1 MKTPILKMTNIVK
14 EFPGVKALD
23 GVNLELYE
31 GKVMALMGENGAGKS
46 TLMKILSGVYKKDG
60 GQIFYNGVEEDIKG
74 PKDATKKGIAIIHQ
88 ELNLIKDL
96 SIGENIFLGREF
108 KKGFRVD
115 FNKLHEEGD
124 KLLKKLNVKRSSR
137 ELVENLSLGEQQMV
151 EIAKALSLDAKI
163 IIMDEP
169 TDALTETETQSL
181 FKVIEEL
188 KSEGKAIVYTSHRLK
203 EIFEVCDYITVLR
216 DGKYVGSEDLSNL
229 DEDKMIE
236 MMVGRKLTDQFP
248 RVEIKPGK
256 TILKVENLNNEY
268 VSNINFEV
276 RAGEVVGIAGLMG
289 AGRSELAKTIYGH
302 FKKESGKII
311 LNGKE
316 LNHKSAQEGL
326 LNRIAYVSEDRKG
339 DGLLVDLSVRE
350 NMTLSSLNK
359 ISKKFIIDKKYETE
373 RVDSY
378 IERINIKT
386 PNKEQLIKNL
396 SGGNQQKVA
405 IAKALMTHPEVLILD
420 EPTRGVDVG
429 AKKEIYDFDT
439 YFDDVFGVRLEAGV
453 YYMSLTPME
462 FYYDKRTSE
471 YTLSINAAPSGT
483 GSAAVGSVTIDGV
496 KYSET
501 LPGTG
506 TVTAVT
512 VTRDESEDLTDC
524 IVYAALYSGER
535 LAAVRTAR
543 ITDFEGSEKEIELT
557 PVSASEGDELK
568 VFVWNEDMTPAAAM
582 LSVQR

>member
-1 MKTPILKMTNIVK
+1 MKTPILKMTNIIK

-96 SIGENIFLGREF
+96 NI
-108 KKGFRVD
+108 
-115 FNKLHEEGD
+115 
-124 KLLKKLNVKRSSR
+124 SSR
-137 ELVENLSLGEQQMV
+137 DLGEKLILGEQQMV

-188 KSEGKAIVYTSHRLK
+188 KSEGKVIVYTSHRLK

-236 MMVGRKLTDQFP
+236 MMVGRRLTDQFP
-248 RVEIKPGK
+248 RVEITPGK

-316 LNHKSAQEGL
+316 LNYKSAQEGL
-326 LNRIAYVSEDRKG
+326 LHRIAYVSEDRKG

-350 NMTLSSLNK
+350 NMTLSSLNR
-359 ISKKFIIDKKYETE
+359 ISKGLIIDKKHENE

-386 PNKEQLIKNL
+386 PSKEQLIRNL

-405 IAKALMTHPEVLILD
+405 IAKALMIHPEVLILD

-429 AKKEIYDFDT
+429 AKKEIYDLINEFKSQGKAVIMISSEMPEILGLSDRILVLSQGRVTGEFDIK
-439 YFDDVFGVRLEAGV
+439 DASQEAI
-453 YYMSLTPME
+453 L
-462 FYYDKRTSE
+462 KC
-471 YTLSINAAPSGT
+471 
-483 GSAAVGSVTIDGV
+483 AV
-496 KYSET
+496 ET
-501 LPGTG
+501 
-506 TVTAVT
+506 
-512 VTRDESEDLTDC
+512 
-524 IVYAALYSGER
+524 
-535 LAAVRTAR
+535 
-543 ITDFEGSEKEIELT
+543 KEAI
-557 PVSASEGDELK
+557 
-568 VFVWNEDMTPAAAM
+568 
-582 LSVQR
+582 

>member
-1 MKTPILKMTNIVK
+1 MKTPILKMTNIIK

-31 GKVMALMGENGAGKS
+31 GKVKALMGENGAGKS

-124 KLLKKLNVKRSSR
+124 KLLKKLNVNRSSR
-137 ELVENLSLGEQQMV
+137 DLVEKLSLGEQQMV

-216 DGKYVGSEDLSNL
+216 DGKYVGTEDLANL

-248 RVEIKPGK
+248 RVEITPGK

-289 AGRSELAKTIYGH
+289 AGRSVLAKTIYGH
-302 FKKESGKII
+302 FCGLI

-326 LNRIAYVSEDRKG
+326 LHRIAYVSEDRKG

-350 NMTLSSLNK
+350 NMTLSSLNR
-359 ISKKFIIDKKYETE
+359 ISKGLIIDKKHENE

-386 PNKEQLIKNL
+386 PSKEQLIRNL

-405 IAKALMTHPEVLILD
+405 IAKALMIHPEVLILD

-429 AKKEIYDFDT
+429 AKKEIYDLINEFKSQGKAVIMISSEMPEILGLSDRILVLSQGRVTGEFDIK
-439 YFDDVFGVRLEAGV
+439 DASQEAI
-453 YYMSLTPME
+453 L
-462 FYYDKRTSE
+462 KC
-471 YTLSINAAPSGT
+471 
-483 GSAAVGSVTIDGV
+483 AV
-496 KYSET
+496 ET
-501 LPGTG
+501 
-506 TVTAVT
+506 
-512 VTRDESEDLTDC
+512 
-524 IVYAALYSGER
+524 
-535 LAAVRTAR
+535 
-543 ITDFEGSEKEIELT
+543 KEAI
-557 PVSASEGDELK
+557 
-568 VFVWNEDMTPAAAM
+568 
-582 LSVQR
+582 

>member
-1 MKTPILKMTNIVK
+1 MKTPILKMTNIIK

-124 KLLKKLNVKRSSR
+124 KLLKKLNVNRSSR
-137 ELVENLSLGEQQMV
+137 DLVEKLSLGEQQMV

-248 RVEIKPGK
+248 RVEITPGK

-311 LNGKE
+311 LNGK
-316 LNHKSAQEGL
+316 
-326 LNRIAYVSEDRKG
+326 
-339 DGLLVDLSVRE
+339 
-350 NMTLSSLNK
+350 
-359 ISKKFIIDKKYETE
+359 
-373 RVDSY
+373 
-378 IERINIKT
+378 
-386 PNKEQLIKNL
+386 
-396 SGGNQQKVA
+396 
-405 IAKALMTHPEVLILD
+405 
-420 EPTRGVDVG
+420 
-429 AKKEIYDFDT
+429 
-439 YFDDVFGVRLEAGV
+439 
-453 YYMSLTPME
+453 
-462 FYYDKRTSE
+462 
-471 YTLSINAAPSGT
+471 
-483 GSAAVGSVTIDGV
+483 
-496 KYSET
+496 
-501 LPGTG
+501 
-506 TVTAVT
+506 
-512 VTRDESEDLTDC
+512 
-524 IVYAALYSGER
+524 
-535 LAAVRTAR
+535 
-543 ITDFEGSEKEIELT
+543 
-557 PVSASEGDELK
+557 
-568 VFVWNEDMTPAAAM
+568 
-582 LSVQR
+582 

>member
-1 MKTPILKMTNIVK
+1 MTNIIK

-124 KLLKKLNVKRSSR
+124 KLLKKLNVNRSSR
-137 ELVENLSLGEQQMV
+137 DLVEKLSLGEQQMV

-188 KSEGKAIVYTSHRLK
+188 KSEGKVIVYTSHRLK

-236 MMVGRKLTDQFP
+236 MMVGRRLTDQFP
-248 RVEIKPGK
+248 RVEITPGK

-316 LNHKSAQEGL
+316 LNYKSAQEGL
-326 LNRIAYVSEDRKG
+326 LHRIAYVSEDRKG
-339 DGLLVDLSVRE
+339 DG
-350 NMTLSSLNK
+350 
-359 ISKKFIIDKKYETE
+359 Y
-373 RVDSY
+373 
-378 IERINIKT
+378 
-386 PNKEQLIKNL
+386 
-396 SGGNQQKVA
+396 
-405 IAKALMTHPEVLILD
+405 
-420 EPTRGVDVG
+420 
-429 AKKEIYDFDT
+429 
-439 YFDDVFGVRLEAGV
+439 
-453 YYMSLTPME
+453 
-462 FYYDKRTSE
+462 
-471 YTLSINAAPSGT
+471 
-483 GSAAVGSVTIDGV
+483 
-496 KYSET
+496 
-501 LPGTG
+501 
-506 TVTAVT
+506 
-512 VTRDESEDLTDC
+512 
-524 IVYAALYSGER
+524 
-535 LAAVRTAR
+535 
-543 ITDFEGSEKEIELT
+543 
-557 PVSASEGDELK
+557 
-568 VFVWNEDMTPAAAM
+568 
-582 LSVQR
+582 